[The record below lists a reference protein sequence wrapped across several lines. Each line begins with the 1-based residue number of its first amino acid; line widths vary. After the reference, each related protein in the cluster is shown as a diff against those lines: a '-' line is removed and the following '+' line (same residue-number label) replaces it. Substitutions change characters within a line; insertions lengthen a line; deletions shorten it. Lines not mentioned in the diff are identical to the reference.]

1 MQRTRGFS
9 VGPASAAS
17 CRWLGIMACIS
28 TPCGAK
34 ATDFRVYL
42 GFMQRAAGWSI
53 GAVHP
58 AFGDD
63 EDIMEYPNA

>member
-1 MQRTRGFS
+1 
-9 VGPASAAS
+9 
-17 CRWLGIMACIS
+17 MAGIS

-42 GFMQRAAGWSI
+42 GFMQRPADWSI
-53 GAVHP
+53 GAIHP

-63 EDIMEYPNA
+63 EETMEYPNA

>member
-1 MQRTRGFS
+1 
-9 VGPASAAS
+9 
-17 CRWLGIMACIS
+17 MAGIS

-42 GFMQRAAGWSI
+42 GFMQRPEDWSI
-53 GAVHP
+53 GAIHP

-63 EDIMEYPNA
+63 EETMEYPNA